1 VEVAAP
7 NSLRRSRSVAE
18 FLAGASP
25 CKKPADVD
33 EHTWTF
39 VGATTQPDNLQ
50 TTGQMNLKGAETTAA
65 SEAITRSIHRSW
77 AQLEYLLGRKKL
89 RSWFLIR

>member
-1 VEVAAP
+1 MNGYWDSAWK
-7 NSLRRSRSVAE
+7 NLLM
-18 FLAGASP
+18 F
-25 CKKPADVD
+25 D

-77 AQLEYLLGRKKL
+77 RNWNICWGRKKL
-89 RSWFLIR
+89 RRGF